1 MFVALRDLR
10 FARGRFTVIGSVVLL
25 ITLLVGFLGGLTQ
38 GLANANIS
46 ALTPFQADRI
56 VLAQPEQG
64 DRLNFIESKLSEA
77 SAADWTSARGI
88 TAVEPLGITVSK
100 VSAADNREATVSLF
114 GAQESFSTI
123 SPDQTVPTQAGTL
136 VLSKRA
142 EAALHAEPGDAVSVF
157 GHEFTV
163 AAVSGSAEFSHTG
176 VIWMSLRDW
185 RDIVAQ
191 QTAKDAPFATALAV
205 QADSDTDFAALD
217 AQADTTSSP
226 LPLSLMA
233 IESFK
238 SEIGS
243 LAMMLALLL
252 GISALVIG
260 AFFTVWTIQ
269 RSGDIAVLKA
279 LGASTKSLVLDAL
292 GQARVI
298 LVIGVGL
305 GIAITASTGA
315 ILPAAVPFV
324 VSPLTTI
331 LPGVAMV
338 GLGLIGAAFALRS
351 VIKTDPLTA
360 LNGQNN

>member
-10 FARGRFTVIGSVVLL
+10 FARGRFILIGSVVLL

-46 ALTPFQADRI
+46 ALTPFHADRV
-56 VLAQPEQG
+56 VLAQPG
-64 DRLNFIESKLSEA
+64 MGKTLSFIDSQLSEESA
-77 SAADWTSARGI
+77 TAWSAAPGV
-88 TAVEPLGITVSK
+88 TAVEPLGITISK
-100 VSAADNREATVSLF
+100 VTAAHDREATVSLF
-114 GAQESFSTI
+114 GVEKTFTSI
-123 SPDQTVPTQAGTL
+123 SPEQTVPTQDGTL

-142 EAALHAEPGDAVSVF
+142 QAALHANPGDPVTVF

-176 VIWMSLRDW
+176 VIWMSLTDW

-191 QTAKDAPFATALAV
+191 QTVKAAPFATALAV
-205 QADSDTDFAALD
+205 QADSSGDFTALD
-217 AQADTTSSP
+217 ARANTTSSP
-226 LPLSLMA
+226 LLLSLMA

-243 LAMMLALLL
+243 LGMMLGLLL

-279 LGASTKSLVLDAL
+279 LGASTASLVRDAL
-292 GQARVI
+292 GQALVV

-305 GIAITASTGA
+305 GIGITAATGA
-315 ILPAAVPFV
+315 MLPAAVPFV
-324 VSPLTTI
+324 VSPVTTI
-331 LPGVAMV
+331 LPAVAMV